1 MSITC
6 VLSFRYRKLEIYEKF
21 GKYDKDKDGLISI
34 EDAHAV
40 LHEELGFSEERSKAM
55 VKAFDTNHDGRV
67 SYMDFAE
74 FYIAVEEK

>member
-1 MSITC
+1 MS
-6 VLSFRYRKLEIYEKF
+6 VAYVFSFCCRKLEIYEKF

-40 LHEELGFSEERSKAM
+40 LHEELGFSEERSKAI